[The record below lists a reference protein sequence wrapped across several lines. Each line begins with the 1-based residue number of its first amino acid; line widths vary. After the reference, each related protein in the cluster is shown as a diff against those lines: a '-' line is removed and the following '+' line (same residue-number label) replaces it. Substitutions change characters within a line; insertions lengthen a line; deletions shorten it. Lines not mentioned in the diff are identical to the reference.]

1 MRPLADLLE
10 MQFDLMWH
18 LHMSLSDIEG
28 TDTKE
33 LEWLH
38 GRVVEQI
45 KKENKVRREA
55 MTGKKEIDG

>member
-1 MRPLADLLE
+1 